1 MQYFCKTTTINSH
14 MVIEKKDATEAESI
28 LQPTLEVVAT
38 NPRMPQHILLR
49 SKGQFPADV

>member
-1 MQYFCKTTTINSH
+1 

-38 NPRMPQHILLR
+38 KPR
-49 SKGQFPADV
+49 SKGQFPADI

>member
-1 MQYFCKTTTINSH
+1 

-28 LQPTLEVVAT
+28 LQPTLEVIAT
-38 NPRMPQHILLR
+38 KPIMPQHILLR

>member
-1 MQYFCKTTTINSH
+1 

-28 LQPTLEVVAT
+28 LQPTLEVVT
-38 NPRMPQHILLR
+38 TKSRMPQHILLK